1 MSRAR
6 ATRLGGLMVLLC
18 VVSVGALY
26 LRALQPQPAFE
37 PALDLRDAVFL
48 PLPHTEA
55 DRTLPVWVLS
65 GEEPS
70 AHPTQT
76 PYLAE
81 ILRMAGFSTT
91 LQPCEALETALET
104 ALEPPAAPA
113 LLVVD
118 TSSTCAAALAP
129 ATLTRYVQ
137 QGGALCVVGV
147 SASFWNAHQTLLGG
161 TESSSTAQISAQTP
175 AEAAPSLPTTA
186 LGPSPAAPPFLPR
199 LPALEREFPLFEPFP
214 LAQGGARVRYQA
226 LDEAGAPQARV
237 FEHAVGAGNVLIWA
251 FPLAEVVRETRQGRV
266 DFTSSSGMAVPVSAD
281 AVQHAV
287 LPASFDQPV
296 LDQLMHQLTLSLE
309 ALHTPLP
316 TFWPFLTET
325 SASLIMTADQ
335 DFAPWSFVQFQV
347 DEVEKAKGELSLYL
361 TGTTRRQARDPL
373 GAAQPDP
380 EVLDQ
385 IPAWQDMHHGISVH
399 PNANGLPRMREPLRE
414 TVASALQ
421 QLETCCGVR
430 GRTLRHH
437 FLFWW
442 PEAAEDL
449 AQLGILLELNLVSI
463 RPGVSSPGFITG
475 SGLPMPFV
483 TPEGRVLP
491 IFQQPTQVE
500 DDVLLSTM
508 SYSAQ
513 LSAVEATQRS
523 QALLEN
529 APRWGTAVTAN
540 IHPLYAAKTP
550 ELLRGLLS
558 TAQRLQLPIVSAERW
573 LDLHLRRQQ
582 AHLHTLKKTAQGLEG
597 ILEVS
602 RGPLWL
608 RIPIQPD
615 ILTKDPAQLNGQ
627 PVAWHVLPPDGPL
640 PGVLIQVPTGQ
651 HKLRLPLIS
660 AHP

>member
-1 MSRAR
+1 MSRVR
-6 ATRLGGLMVLLC
+6 PTRLGGLLALLC
-18 VVSVGALY
+18 VVSAGAYY

-55 DRTLPVWVLS
+55 DRTLPVWVL
-65 GEEPS
+65 GGDEPS
-70 AHPTQT
+70 AHPVQT

-91 LQPCEALETALET
+91 LQPCEAFEA
-104 ALEPPAAPA
+104 ALEPRAAPA

-118 TSSTCAAALAP
+118 TSSPCVSALSSAK
-129 ATLTRYVQ
+129 LTQYVE
-137 QGGALCVVGV
+137 QGGGLCVVGV
-147 SASFWNAHQTLLGG
+147 SPAFWSTHQALLGG
-161 TESSSTAQISAQTP
+161 AERASTAPVSGQTP
-175 AEAAPSLPTTA
+175 SKATPSLPITA
-186 LGPSPAAPPFLPR
+186 PDPVPGVSPPFLPR

-214 LAQGGARVRYQA
+214 PAQGGARVVYQA
-226 LDEAGAPQARV
+226 LDHAGAPQARV
-237 FEHAVGAGNVLIWA
+237 FEHAVGAGRVLIWA
-251 FPLAEVVRETRQGRV
+251 LPLAEVVRETRQGRV
-266 DFTSSSGMAVPVSAD
+266 DAASSSGMAVPVSAD
-281 AVQHAV
+281 AVQQSV
-287 LPASFDQPV
+287 LPQSFDQPV
-296 LDQLMHQLTLSLE
+296 LDQLMHQLTRSLE

-316 TFWPFLTET
+316 SFWPFLTET

-361 TGTTRRQARDPL
+361 TGTTRRQASDPP
-373 GAAQPDP
+373 GATQPDP
-380 EVLDQ
+380 EVLQ
-385 IPAWQDMHHGISVH
+385 NIPTWRDMHHGISVH
-399 PNANGLPRMREPLRE
+399 PNANGLPRLREPLRE
-414 TVASALQ
+414 TVATALQ

-449 AQLGILLELNLVSI
+449 AQLGILMELNLVSI

-483 TPEGRVLP
+483 TPEFKVLP

-513 LSAVEATQRS
+513 LSAAEATQRS

-529 APRWGTAVTAN
+529 APHWGTAVTAN

-573 LDLHLRRQQ
+573 LDLQLRRQQ
-582 AHLHTLKKTAQGLEG
+582 ARLHSLKKSAQGLEG
-597 ILEVS
+597 FLEVS

-608 RIPIQPD
+608 RIPIKPD

-627 PVAWHVLPPDGPL
+627 PVKWHALPPDGPL

-651 HKLRLPLIS
+651 HTFRIPLIS
-660 AHP
+660 ALP